1 MAKYKFPGS
10 YSDEFYAPTL
20 EQSKKPHVIV
30 MEIKGKG
37 IAVSQV
43 FRTYMGAVRNKTAV
57 VFDMER
63 QYKTSV
69 LRGDNASIIPLSE
82 LPLIFPSLKG
92 MTEAQ
97 MVKALKGWA
106 YDSDEIRE
114 RQEKRKKN
122 KGKPAPFGL

>member
-10 YSDEFYAPTL
+10 YLEDAYVPTST
-20 EQSKKPHVIV
+20 QMKKPHVIV
-30 MEIKGKG
+30 MEVKGKG

-43 FRTYMGAVRNKTAV
+43 FRTYMGALGNKTAV
-57 VFDMER
+57 IFDAER
-63 QYKTSV
+63 EYGTHIKDSDAV
-69 LRGDNASIIPLSE
+69 VIPLSE
-82 LPLIFPSLKG
+82 IPLMFPSLKG
-92 MTEAQ
+92 MTETQ
-97 MVKALKGWA
+97 IVKALKGWA

>member
-1 MAKYKFPGS
+1 MTKYKFPGS
-10 YSDEFYAPTL
+10 YSDEFYAPTF

-30 MEIKGKG
+30 MEVKGKG

-43 FRTYMGAVRNKTAV
+43 FRTYMGALRNKTAV
-57 VFDMER
+57 IFDAER
-63 QYKTSV
+63 EYGTRIKDSDAFLV
-69 LRGDNASIIPLSE
+69 PLSE
-82 LPLIFPSLKG
+82 IPLMFPSLKG
-92 MTEAQ
+92 MTETQ

-122 KGKPAPFGL
+122 KSKPAPFGL